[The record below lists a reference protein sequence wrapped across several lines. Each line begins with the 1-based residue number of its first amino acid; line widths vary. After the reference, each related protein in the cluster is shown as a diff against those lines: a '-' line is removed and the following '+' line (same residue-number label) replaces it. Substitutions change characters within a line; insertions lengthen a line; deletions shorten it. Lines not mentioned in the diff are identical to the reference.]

1 MEDSDGDS
9 DDSTRILSNNDEDT
23 ASIEDV
29 HDFSVANIRRK
40 RKEFIKG
47 IWRLVRL
54 NSNSR
59 KAFLVK
65 DAAVGEGIKSKTD

>member
-47 IWRLVRL
+47 I
-54 NSNSR
+54 
-59 KAFLVK
+59 
-65 DAAVGEGIKSKTD
+65 